1 MEERGWVEIKE
12 LEEFRTGKGRLAS
25 LIRKIYNAMW
35 DSKEITIKFKKEP
48 RNLINSTVVWEVVK
62 EE

>member
-25 LIRKIYNAMW
+25 LIRKIYNAMQ